1 MALPAFV
8 QVISKAPGVRSGP
21 QPPAGLLP
29 QRVLTC
35 FKWFPWSPG
44 VLLNKAIPP
53 PRRSSPNSPRN
64 SLQWLAEKGRRE
76 RGRRGKGREGSP
88 GSELKSLHRD
98 TQSRSRVEHRS
109 PRMSHQRGPGAW
121 RQWWI
126 AEWEVKIRQQSRGVC
141 RYPGD
146 LGHRDRQ
153 RSTQEPSNQLPAY
166 CHSAPPPSSHRAL
179 SERRSWEDHL
189 RARKAS
195 ATAKASRRE
204 RKEAGA
210 L

>member
-1 MALPAFV
+1 MVLNLQQDSSPRGCLPASSGSLGALESCS
-8 QVISKAPGVRSGP
+8 IRPYLRRGDPAPIPQGIHCSGWRRK
-21 QPPAGLLP
+21 GEGNGGGEERGG
-29 QRVLTC
+29 RVLRG
-35 FKWFPWSPG
+35 PS
-44 VLLNKAIPP
+44 
-53 PRRSSPNSPRN
+53 
-64 SLQWLAEKGRRE
+64 E
-76 RGRRGKGREGSP
+76 RVG
-88 GSELKSLHRD
+88 HRD

-153 RSTQEPSNQLPAY
+153 RSMQEPSNQLPAY
-166 CHSAPPPSSHRAL
+166 CHSAPPPSSRRAL

-204 RKEAGA
+204 RKEAGP